1 MIEENVMKTPILKAA
16 AALVLAAGLAMPGIV
31 FAQAATGVPASAM
44 KPAAPMHH
52 HGKIDCGQ
60 VMSELNGGKK
70 AKEVATDMKI
80 STSSVYRCKKKEVAE
95 ASKKPETAPAA
106 TPAVKK

>member
-1 MIEENVMKTPILKAA
+1 MKAPILKAA
-16 AALVLAAGLAMPGIV
+16 AALVLAAGLAMPANV

-95 ASKKPETAPAA
+95 AAKKPETAPAA

>member
-1 MIEENVMKTPILKAA
+1 MKTSILKAA
-16 AALVLAAGLAMPGIV
+16 SALVLAAGLAMPGIV

-44 KPAAPMHH
+44 KPAGPMHH

-95 ASKKPETAPAA
+95 AKKPETAPAA

>member
-1 MIEENVMKTPILKAA
+1 
-16 AALVLAAGLAMPGIV
+16 
-31 FAQAATGVPASAM
+31 
-44 KPAAPMHH
+44 MHH

-95 ASKKPETAPAA
+95 AKKPETAPA
-106 TPAVKK
+106 TTSAVKK